1 MFAKLPR
8 VKNVV
13 RPSLIENDDSIMWKK
28 LSENVRNRHEE
39 TFASGET
46 LGILLNNSSTEF
58 SLWYSETIKG
68 SSPCNNSGSSSSSSS
83 SRSSSSSMSSSSM
96 SSNSST
102 NRRETATA
110 CISDVSKIQAD
121 VFLYIGPR
129 TISTFTIN

>member
-28 LSENVRNRHEE
+28 LRENVRN
-39 TFASGET
+39 
-46 LGILLNNSSTEF
+46 
-58 SLWYSETIKG
+58 SETIKG
-68 SSPCNNSGSSSSSSS
+68 SSPCNNSGSSSSSSNS
-83 SRSSSSSMSSSSM
+83 SSSSSSSSSMSSS
-96 SSNSST
+96 SST